1 MDNAILSFKNKQTN
15 KILCI
20 YFNTSIAN
28 KKKLYTIV
36 SISKAAI
43 HRGVNAFI
51 TWIAHKYESLYGNC
65 MQPPKLLF
73 KEKEGMNYVWIWH
86 NDRTAQEKP

>member
-51 TWIAHKYESLYGNC
+51 TWIAHKYESFHMATVCNP
-65 MQPPKLLF
+65 Q
-73 KEKEGMNYVWIWH
+73 NYYLRKRKV
-86 NDRTAQEKP
+86 